1 MAHVEQALLGVVL
14 EDSSK
19 LEQKDKSD
27 KGTGTVEWD
36 RNNPGTPGGEVPWC
50 LLSQGM
56 EVRRWSQGHQAASF
70 SSCSGSYQEFKQHLR
85 LMESC
90 WDVLVTSS

>member
-1 MAHVEQALLGVVL
+1 MELSWKTAPNWSRRINQT
-14 EDSSK
+14 
-19 LEQKDKSD
+19 

-36 RNNPGTPGGEVPWC
+36 RNDPGTPGGEVPWC

-56 EVRRWSQGHQAASF
+56 EVRRWSWGHQAASF